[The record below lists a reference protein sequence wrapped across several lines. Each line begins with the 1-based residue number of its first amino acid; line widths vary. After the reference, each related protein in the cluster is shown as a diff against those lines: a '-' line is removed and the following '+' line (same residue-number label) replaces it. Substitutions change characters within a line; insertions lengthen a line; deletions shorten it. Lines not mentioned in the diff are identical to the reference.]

1 MVGAPI
7 LFVTVLFS
15 EAGLMVLKDGRE
27 FGFPIWARAY
37 PHASDFLATYIALGA
52 SYLVAREATR
62 MSRKAVRII
71 GWTEVAG
78 FAALAAFEMALL
90 GRRIY
95 VG

>member
-1 MVGAPI
+1 
-7 LFVTVLFS
+7 
-15 EAGLMVLKDGRE
+15 
-27 FGFPIWARAY
+27 
-37 PHASDFLATYIALGA
+37 
-52 SYLVAREATR
+52 